1 MHAKGFFASLFDY
14 SFSTFITSRVIR
26 VLYILTT
33 IILALWTLV
42 IVLAA
47 FRSSTG
53 LGIAALLVGGPLFFV
68 FTMIYARVVLELI
81 MVIFRIHEDV
91 DDINR
96 RGAGAVTPEP
106 EPGYDPSPVATP
118 EPPAAAA
125 PATLSSPAPEAAV
138 EPQAVTRFCENCG
151 VERKLDKRFCV
162 ACGTA
167 FA

>member
-14 SFSTFITSRVIR
+14 SFSAFITSRVIR

-42 IVLAA
+42 FVLAA

-106 EPGYDPSPVATP
+106 EVDHDPSSAVTA

-125 PATLSSPAPEAAV
+125 SATLSSPAPEAAP
-138 EPQAVTRFCENCG
+138 EPRAVTRFCENCG
-151 VERKLDKRFCV
+151 AERKLDKRFCV